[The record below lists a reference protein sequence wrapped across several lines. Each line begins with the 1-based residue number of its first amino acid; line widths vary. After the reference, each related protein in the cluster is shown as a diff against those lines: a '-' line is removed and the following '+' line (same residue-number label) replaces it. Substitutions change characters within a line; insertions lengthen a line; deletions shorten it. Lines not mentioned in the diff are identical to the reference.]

1 MKKVWDGALVLVCFR
16 AALVQNWIGKG
27 AVIICAGIGR
37 KLISIAAATQSW
49 NNASHINWFHL
60 FSRPKL
66 TRSQDQKSSQNRFP
80 KHLTIVSVL

>member
-37 KLISIAAATQSW
+37 KLS
-49 NNASHINWFHL
+49 NSHSEL
-60 FSRPKL
+60 EQLLTYTLVSLVSRPKL
-66 TRSQDQKSSQNRFP
+66 
-80 KHLTIVSVL
+80 